1 MEKTGQK
8 LQLRENSMF
17 SRKNHRPFLILAL
30 IAWFVLTSLAN
41 TFGQATKGI
50 RVGKRQPAAGSER
63 RVALVIGN
71 ANYKSAPLRNPVND
85 ARSMSATLREL
96 GFEVISVENGGR
108 REMVLA
114 IRDFGNA
121 LKRGGVGL
129 FYYSGHGIEVR
140 GRNYMIP
147 VGAQVVSEDEVEF
160 EGVDASRVLRA
171 MERANNEMN
180 IVILDACRN
189 NPFQRSFT
197 AATQGLARMDAPQGT
212 FISYAT
218 APGKVASDGSG
229 QNGLY
234 TEQLVKHMKTPGIG
248 LEEMF
253 KRVRADVFR
262 LSNKKQVPW
271 TASSMVEKF
280 SFNKAAPVKPP
291 SVVAAPPR
299 SVAALAPVAPRA
311 PRSLDEE
318 EEFWKT
324 IKSSREVED
333 IQSYLEAYPQGRF
346 AAIARVKIRQLRRAQ
361 RPKPPPTIKP
371 AKTEPAFVKPTPPTR
386 PKTPRRRFSPP
397 LHATLNGHRHRVQGV
412 AFSPD
417 GKKLASVSL
426 DRTLRV
432 WDVESGSLIVASQR
446 GRSRMYAVV
455 FSPDGKQV
463 LTGNRD
469 GTIGFWDPENAF
481 QDFTLKAH
489 RKIVNSVAFS
499 PDGKL
504 ALTASDDETVKI
516 WDVASKELYR
526 VLKGH
531 GDDVYSAVF
540 SPDGKLVASASDDKT
555 VIIWNVESG
564 ERVDTLR
571 GHRNDVNTV
580 AFSPNGKILAS
591 GSADKT
597 IILWD
602 FNTGRIIRRLTQHTH
617 YVFSVAF
624 SPNGKFLASSSRD
637 FTVRLWDVETGRMLR
652 VFRGHRKHVYTVA
665 FSPDGLK
672 IASGSADRMVKI
684 WNMPDR

>member
-1 MEKTGQK
+1 
-8 LQLRENSMF
+8 MF
-17 SRKNHRPFLILAL
+17 TQQSHRTFLVIVLTVL
-30 IAWFVLTSLAN
+30 FVLTALGGVH
-41 TFGQATKGI
+41 GQASKGI
-50 RVGKRQPAAGSER
+50 RVGKRQPNAPGSER

-85 ARSMSATLREL
+85 ARSMAATLREV
-96 GFEVISVENGGR
+96 GFEVISVENGTR
-108 REMVLA
+108 RKMILA

-129 FYYSGHGIEVR
+129 FYYSGHGIELR

-147 VGAQVVSEDEVEF
+147 VGAEVETEDEVEF
-160 EGVDASRVLRA
+160 EGVDAGRVLRA

-248 LEEMF
+248 IEEMF

-262 LSNKKQVPW
+262 KSNRKQVPW
-271 TASSMVEKF
+271 TSSSLVEKF
-280 SFNKAAPVKPP
+280 TFNIATPVEPP
-291 SVVAAPPR
+291 SVVAVPPR
-299 SVAALAPVAPRA
+299 PVAPLAPVAPIAAR
-311 PRSLDEE
+311 RTLDEE

-324 IKSSREVED
+324 IKNSREVED
-333 IQSYLEAYPQGRF
+333 IQSYLETYPKGRF
-346 AAIARVKIRQLRRAQ
+346 APIARVKIKQLQRA
-361 RPKPPPTIKP
+361 RAAKPAPTIKVAGTRLALVQP
-371 AKTEPAFVKPTPPTR
+371 R
-386 PKTPRRRFSPP
+386 PKKPIRRVLPP
-397 LHATLNGHRHRVQGV
+397 LHATLKGHRHRVQGV

-417 GKKLASVSL
+417 GKTVASVSL
-426 DRTLRV
+426 DRTFKV
-432 WDVESGSLIVASQR
+432 WDVESGNLIVSSKR
-446 GRSRMYAVV
+446 VHSRMYAVA
-455 FSPDGKQV
+455 FSPDGALA

-469 GTIGFWDPENAF
+469 GTIGYWNPKTALLDS
-481 QDFTLKAH
+481 TLKAH
-489 RKIVNSVAFS
+489 RKVINSVAFS

-504 ALTASDDETVKI
+504 AVTASDDETVKI
-516 WDVASKELYR
+516 WDVANQALYR

-571 GHRNDVNTV
+571 GHRHDVNTV
-580 AFSPNGKILAS
+580 AFSPDGKILAS

-602 FNTGRIIRRLTQHTH
+602 FKTGRIIRRLTQHTN

-624 SPNGKFLASSSRD
+624 SPDGKYLASSARD
-637 FTVRLWDVETGRMLR
+637 FTVRVWEVETGRMLR
-652 VFRGHRKHVYTVA
+652 VFTGHRKHVYTVA
-665 FSPDGLK
+665 FSPDGRR
-672 IASGSADRMVKI
+672 IVSGSADKMVKI
-684 WNMPDR
+684 WNMPDP